1 MNLTANYNRSTLIVK
16 RITMNKEEMNITANC
31 STLIV
36 KRITVW

>member
-1 MNLTANYNRSTLIVK
+1 MNLTANCSTLIVK

>member
-1 MNLTANYNRSTLIVK
+1 MNLTANRSTLLVK